1 MVEVTQVPLQP
12 VKKGSLVKLWLAVA
26 LAIVLGAGLAWLTV
40 PAGVSVT
47 EVTAGVGDHPTAKDV
62 VVINYVGK
70 LADGKEF
77 DKGQNVTIPLGQ
89 GTIKGFGEG
98 LIQMRKGGKYTLE
111 IPAEKA
117 YGAED
122 QTNPMTGEVV
132 IPGGSDLTFDVE
144 LVDFMSEADFQR
156 RMQMMQQLQQMQGG
170 APGAPGAGA
179 PPAGAAP
186 AAPPAP

>member
-1 MVEVTQVPLQP
+1 MAEVTQVPLQP
-12 VKKGSLVKLWLAVA
+12 VKKGSLAKLWIGVA
-26 LAIVLGAGLAWLTV
+26 LAIVLGAALAWLTV

-47 EVTAGVGDHPTAKDV
+47 EVTAGVGDHPSKTDV

-70 LADGKEF
+70 LANGKEF
-77 DKGQNVTIPLGQ
+77 DKGDNVTIPLGQ

-98 LIQMRKGGKYTLE
+98 LVQMRKGGKYKLH
-111 IPAEKA
+111 IPSEKA

-156 RMQMMQQLQQMQGG
+156 RMQMMQQLQQMQGAPG

-186 AAPPAP
+186 PAP